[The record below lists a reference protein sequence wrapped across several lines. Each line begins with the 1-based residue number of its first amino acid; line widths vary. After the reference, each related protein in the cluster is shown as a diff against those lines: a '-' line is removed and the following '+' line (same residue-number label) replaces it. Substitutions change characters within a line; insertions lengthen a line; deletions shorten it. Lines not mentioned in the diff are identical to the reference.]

1 MLNFLLEVVNAG
13 VVADRVD
20 PDDIPD
26 GYSAGFK
33 PDMPSF
39 WLGVFLTL
47 AIIGLIWILKIE
59 FRRDKYIDSENTE
72 KDNDT
77 KSDE

>member
-1 MLNFLLEVVNAG
+1 MNSLISLNMI
-13 VVADRVD
+13 D

-47 AIIGLIWILKIE
+47 AIIGLIWMLKRE
-59 FRRDKYIDSENTE
+59 FRKDKPEDTKKSES
-72 KDNDT
+72 DNDT

>member
-1 MLNFLLEVVNAG
+1 MNSLISLNMI
-13 VVADRVD
+13 D
-20 PDDIPD
+20 PDDIAD